1 VSFARKTLDSRGVY
15 PREGGDGNDV
25 GSLPMQLQGIR
36 VVDLSRILSGPF
48 CSMFLADMGAEVI
61 KIESVDEGDPVR
73 QQGMMRNGV
82 SLYFASF
89 NRNKKSLTLDLRNP
103 DGMIVLRKLIATAD
117 VVLDNFRPGVM
128 ERMGLAR
135 AELERIKPGIIS
147 CHITGYGLDG
157 PYRDRPSFDFIAQ
170 AMSGFMSVNGAEG
183 EPPMRAAPPLTDL
196 IAGAYAAMGV
206 CAALVRRGRTGRGEE
221 VATSLTDSMVA
232 NLAFLASHYFETGE
246 QPLRTGNDHALV
258 APYGLFEAADGDVA
272 IAPSNDQVY
281 YKLLAALGLEHLR
294 EHPEFLTNRD
304 RFERRTAI
312 NAMINNETRKQPIA
326 HWLDVLNAAGV
337 PCGRVMNL
345 REVFDD
351 PQIRHQQMKLTIDH
365 PRHGPLD
372 VLGFPIKFSD
382 DPCRIHRVPPDLGA
396 DTDELLSELG
406 YDAEAIAQ
414 LRARSAV

>member
-1 VSFARKTLDSRGVY
+1 
-15 PREGGDGNDV
+15 
-25 GSLPMQLQGIR
+25 MQLQGIR

-61 KIESVDEGDPVR
+61 KIEDVIEGDPVR
-73 QQGMMRNGV
+73 KQGILRNDF

-89 NRNKKSLTLDLRNP
+89 NRNKKSLTLDLRSAE
-103 DGMIVLRKLIATAD
+103 GKVVLRKLIATAD

-128 ERMGLAR
+128 EKIGLSR
-135 AELERIKPGIIS
+135 AELARIKPDIVS
-147 CHITGYGLDG
+147 CHITGFGLDG

-183 EPPMRAAPPLTDL
+183 EAPARAAPPLSDL
-196 IAGAYAAMGV
+196 IAGAYAAMGI
-206 CAALVRRGRTGRGEE
+206 CAALVRRERTGLGEE

-258 APYGLFEAADGDVA
+258 APYGLFDAADGQVA
-272 IAPSNDQVY
+272 IAPSNDQFY
-281 YKLLAALGLEHLR
+281 YKLIDVLGLPHLR
-294 EHPEFLTNRD
+294 AHREYLTNRD
-304 RFERRTAI
+304 RFERRAAI
-312 NAMINNETRKQPIA
+312 NAIINAEIGKQPIA

-345 REVFDD
+345 AEVFDD
-351 PQIRHQQMKLTIDH
+351 PQIRHQQMKITIDH

-372 VLGFPIKFSD
+372 VLGFPIKFTD
-382 DPCRIHRVPPDLGA
+382 DPCRVFRVPPDLGV
-396 DTDELLSELG
+396 DTDAILAELG
-406 YDAEAIAQ
+406 YAADEIVALHAQ
-414 LRARSAV
+414 RVV